1 MPAGQS
7 GFQVFFQI
15 GGESGGAVVTT
26 VHVDTAFDLDEG
38 FRSEVG
44 EVGPPAAHGV
54 EEEFLFQLRS
64 SLRTPQHLKA
74 RFQPARRRF
83 ELACSQSFGGRGY
96 FVGLILGLARSLPP
110 QSWLS
115 P

>member
-1 MPAGQS
+1 
-7 GFQVFFQI
+7 
-15 GGESGGAVVTT
+15 
-26 VHVDTAFDLDEG
+26 
-38 FRSEVG
+38 VG

-54 EEEFLFQLRS
+54 EAEFLFQLRS

-74 RFQPARRRF
+74 RFQPAWRRF

-115 P
+115 PWPDFRGLPQSRIQGVSMLFKLPSSEMLAPGRSENSRT